1 MWDPGQGVHLF
12 LFGFPVKPAFCKT
25 RTGSSTHVAFV
36 GRSVCDW
43 HTRTVHGLE
52 HSICSVNVTCNSDL
66 LMFFVCVCVYVTGCV
81 CMCVQVYGGQR
92 ASSVVICSS
101 GTGPPSF
108 RDQVSGFYLE
118 FTEVLPCWLQ
128 VQARSYEPAH
138 TTHVYTHMQMKWRSH
153 QVAGLVHHSSCES
166 R

>member
-66 LMFFVCVCVYVTGCV
+66 LMFFVCVCVCMLRGVCACVYKCMEVKGHLQLSYVPQELAHLLLETRSLV
-81 CMCVQVYGGQR
+81 FTWNSQR
-92 ASSVVICSS
+92 FSRA
-101 GTGPPSF
+101 GYKF
-108 RDQVSGFYLE
+108 RPDPMNL
-118 FTEVLPCWLQ
+118 
-128 VQARSYEPAH
+128 H
-138 TTHVYTHMQMKWRSH
+138 TPHTYIHTCK
-153 QVAGLVHHSSCES
+153 
-166 R
+166 